1 MKRFSKENL
10 VPLSALTPKP
20 LWQHFQTL
28 CDIPRPSKHE
38 AVLIKEITDW
48 CGKNN
53 INARQDEVGNLI
65 LSKPASKGKEDAL
78 PVVLQSHLDMVSQ
91 KTNESSHDF
100 FTDSII
106 PQVQGDWVKA
116 TGTTLGADNGIGVAA
131 ILAVLGDATL
141 VHGPIEA
148 LLTVDEEAGMSGA
161 AGLAGDVLAGK
172 VLLNLDTEEEGE
184 LYVGCAGG
192 VDVNAHFQLQ
202 LEAAQGDYLAY
213 EIKISGLQ
221 GGHSGIEIH
230 KPLANGNQLLAR
242 LLESCLQQGT
252 KISQVSGGTLRN
264 AICRDASATIL
275 MAVGTENSALQALN
289 KLSGAM
295 AVEFSGYETHLDIT
309 IEKVA
314 APAKVWCHEFSQ
326 KVVAALL
333 ACPHGVR
340 RMSDQFEGVVETSNN
355 LATLVQSETELSIC
369 CLPRSLMDSARDA
382 QVAAIRAVFE
392 LAGARVEVMNAYPG
406 WAPIKESPIMTLMQR
421 VHGQCFGEPAKI
433 QVIHAGL
440 ECGILGATYP
450 HWQMISFGPMIRGA
464 HSPDERVSISSV
476 QKFWQY
482 LLASLGT
489 LADVKAL

>member
-1 MKRFSKENL
+1 
-10 VPLSALTPKP
+10 VPLSALTPSP

-28 CDIPRPSKHE
+28 CDIPRSSKNE
-38 AVLIKEITDW
+38 AALISAIVSW

-53 INARQDEVGNLI
+53 IDARQDAVGNLI
-65 LSKPASKGKEDAL
+65 LRKPASIGKENSV
-78 PVVLQSHLDMVSQ
+78 PVVMQSHLDMVSQ
-91 KTNESSHDF
+91 KTNDSSHNF
-100 FTDSII
+100 LTDSII
-106 PQVQGDWVKA
+106 PQVKGDWVKA

-131 ILAVLGDATL
+131 ILAVLGDPTL

-161 AGLAGDVLAGK
+161 AGLAADVLSGK

-192 VDVNAHFQLQ
+192 VDVNACFPLQ
-202 LEAAQGDYLAY
+202 LEAAPVDFLGY
-213 EIKISGLQ
+213 EIKVSGLQ

-242 LLESCLQQGT
+242 LLESCLQQGI
-252 KISQVSGGTLRN
+252 KIAKISGGTLRN
-264 AICRDASATIL
+264 AICRDASASIL
-275 MAVGTENSALQALN
+275 IAKGTETSALEKLNAL
-289 KLSGAM
+289 SA
-295 AVEFSGYETHLDIT
+295 AIASEYSGYESHLDIS
-309 IEKVA
+309 IQEA
-314 APAKVWCHEFSQ
+314 RAPSQVWRDDFSQ
-326 KVVAALL
+326 RVVSALL

-355 LATLVQSETELSIC
+355 LATLVQNDNELWVG

-382 QVAAIRAVFE
+382 QVAAICAVFE

-406 WAPIKESPIMTLMQR
+406 WPPIKESPIMTLMQG
-421 VHGQCFGEPAKI
+421 VHKQCFGEPARI

-464 HSPDERVSISSV
+464 HSPEERVSIASV
-476 QKFWQY
+476 QHFWKY
-482 LLASLGT
+482 LLASLAT
-489 LADVKAL
+489 LADIETL